1 MNLQRASLLGLVLLF
16 RIPLLAQQD
25 CVLTL
30 SGTVSSTTG
39 EPLPGATV
47 VLADG
52 TASTVTDIHGHYRLN
67 KLCAKTYKARVQYVG
82 FITFEQEV
90 LLKENTTLDFKL
102 DAEVAQLD
110 EVVIRAH
117 QAHTEH
123 VHNATSLNTKQL
135 TEAAGKT
142 LGETLKEIPGVNTI
156 QAGPGIFKPV
166 IHGVHSQRI
175 LILNYGIR
183 QEGQQ
188 WGAEHA
194 PEIDP
199 FIASNMVVIKDA
211 SAIKYGTDALGGVI
225 VVNPPELPEM
235 AGFGGKITSV
245 AQTNGRAGTLSGYI
259 EGGIKNHDG
268 FGWRVQGTAK
278 RAGDYHAPDYSLTN
292 TGSSELNFSAAA
304 GVHKENYG
312 VEVFFSR
319 FSTDLGILKGTSLS
333 NVQDLLTAME
343 NEPPQYTSE
352 FSYSIG
358 EPRQHV
364 SHNLLKVNAHTEQA
378 NGEWR
383 LQYGY
388 QNNTRQEFDLRRGSL
403 KKIPALDLLLQ
414 THTLETEWEQ
424 ENANGRTLCIG
435 FTSMAQENANI
446 PGTQRIPFIP
456 NFVNYS
462 GGAFG
467 VAQKILGKW
476 KLDAGL
482 RYDYRFYKVKGF
494 DYKNTYYEDELSFSN
509 ISGTVGATAN
519 LKRDRLDLNL
529 STAWRPPHVAEL
541 YSVGAHQSAAGIEYG
556 LLLNP
561 ETNEVRSINDLDFK
575 NEQALKGIA
584 TYTINRKKI
593 QVTVSA
599 FANRISNYIYLK
611 PSGITENIRGAYPYF
626 RYTQTDVLFTGL
638 DAAITYSVSQELK
651 LIHTTSL
658 IRAYNQGNT
667 GEMPFIAPNRFDWS
681 LRWERPTPS
690 GNHFFIETKVRL
702 VAKQKNGPRVIT
714 PRQFV
719 EADDQ
724 GIDLLQNDTR
734 NFDFAAAPDGYLLL
748 NGAAGYSLK
757 MADSRLDFRFSVEN
771 GLNQSYREYTNR
783 FRYFA
788 DDLGRNFIL
797 SVQYQF

>member
-1 MNLQRASLLGLVLLF
+1 MNLFKASLLRLVFVCFPALVMAQQNCSFGLAGLV
-16 RIPLLAQQD
+16 
-25 CVLTL
+25 T
-30 SGTVSSTTG
+30 STTG
-39 EPLPGATV
+39 EPLTGATI
-47 VLADG
+47 VLSDG
-52 TASTVTDIHGHYRLN
+52 TVTITDFHGHYRLT
-67 KLCAKTYKARVQYVG
+67 KLCASTYQVKVQYVG
-82 FITFEQEV
+82 FVSIEAAVV
-90 LLKENTTLDFKL
+90 LTETTTRDFKL
-102 DAEVAQLD
+102 ELDVAQLA
-110 EVVIRAH
+110 EVVVRAH

-123 VHNATSLNTKQL
+123 VHNSTSLNAKQL
-135 TEAAGKT
+135 TEAAGKS

-199 FIASNMVVIKDA
+199 FIASNIVVIKDA

-225 VVNPPELPEM
+225 VVNPSELPEK
-235 AGFGGKITSV
+235 AGLGGKFTSV
-245 AQTNGRAGTLSGYI
+245 AQSNGRAGTLSGYV
-259 EGGIKNHDG
+259 EGGIKNHD

-278 RAGDYHAPDYSLTN
+278 RAGDYHSPDYSLTN
-292 TGSSELNFSAAA
+292 TGAKELNFSAAA
-304 GVHKENYG
+304 GVHKEKYG

-319 FSTDLGILKGTSLS
+319 YNTDLGILKGTSVA
-333 NVQDLLTAME
+333 NVRDLLTAME
-343 NEPPQYTSE
+343 TEPPQYTTD

-364 SHNLLKVNAHTEQA
+364 VHDLVKLNAHTEQT

-388 QNNTRQEFDLRRGSL
+388 QRNTRQEFDMRRGSL
-403 KKIPALDLLLQ
+403 QKIPALNLMLQ

-424 ENANGRTLCIG
+424 ENAAGRTLCIG
-435 FTSMAQENANI
+435 LTGMAQNNANI

-494 DYKNTYYEDELSFSN
+494 DYKNAYYEDELTFSN
-509 ISGTVGATAN
+509 VSGSLGATAN
-519 LKRDRLDLNL
+519 LKRDRLDLNV

-556 LLLNP
+556 LLLDP
-561 ETNEVRSINDLDFK
+561 ATNEVRNIRAVDFK
-575 NEQALKGIA
+575 NEQALKSIV
-584 TYTINRKKI
+584 TYTAVRKHFQI
-593 QVTVSA
+593 SASA
-599 FANRISNYIYLK
+599 FANFIANYIYLK
-611 PSGITENIRGAYPYF
+611 PGGVTENIRGAYPFF

-638 DAAITYSVSQELK
+638 DVSFTANLSSQVK
-651 LIHTTSL
+651 FAHNTSL
-658 IRAYNQGNT
+658 LRAINQGNT
-667 GEMPFIAPNRFDWS
+667 GEMPFIAPNRFDWA
-681 LRWERPTPS
+681 LRWEKPFAS
-690 GNHFFIETKVRL
+690 GNQFFLETKTRYVMQ
-702 VAKQKNGPRVIT
+702 QKNGPRVIT

-719 EADDQ
+719 EANDQ
-724 GIDLLQNDTR
+724 GIDLLANDNR
-734 NFDFAAAPDGYLLL
+734 NFDFMDAPHGYWLV
-748 NGAAGYSLK
+748 GASTGYSLK
-757 MADSRLDFRFSVEN
+757 TGDSRLDFRFSVEN
-771 GLNQSYREYTNR
+771 ALNQSYREYTNR

-788 DDLGRNFIL
+788 DDLGRNFLL